1 MHLFRLRSRI
11 SEKVVLDGVH
21 RQVPVSVLMPAETMK
36 PARTGLREQSGSQ
49 SQGRSSCFPCAGA
62 KDIGER
68 LKGIM
73 ASSYELEPFWTGMSL
88 RLFEPSCCL
97 KYHPG
102 ARLSHS
108 LPKSIAE
115 SNYGGCSLAANS
127 RSCPE
132 RQRVAVGA

>member
-21 RQVPVSVLMPAETMK
+21 RQVPVSVLMQAETMK

-73 ASSYELEPFWTGMSL
+73 ASSYELEPILDRNGSAPFRAPVLPERPSGRATKSL
-88 RLFEPSCCL
+88 TSKEPSR
-97 KYHPG
+97 KPTRRG
-102 ARLSHS
+102 LSGRS
-108 LPKSIAE
+108 WRGLP
-115 SNYGGCSLAANS
+115 
-127 RSCPE
+127 
-132 RQRVAVGA
+132 

>member
-21 RQVPVSVLMPAETMK
+21 RQVPVSVLMRAETMK
-36 PARTGLREQSGSQ
+36 PARIGLREQSGSQ

-73 ASSYELEPFWTGMSL
+73 ASSYELEPFWTGMAL
-88 RLFEPSCCL
+88 RLFARPCCQ
-97 KYHPG
+97 KDHPG
-102 ARLSHS
+102 ARLRDR
-108 LPKSIAE
+108 KSTRMN
-115 SNYGGCSLAANS
+115 SNH
-127 RSCPE
+127 
-132 RQRVAVGA
+132 

>member
-21 RQVPVSVLMPAETMK
+21 RQVPVSVLMQAETKK

-73 ASSYELEPFWTGMSL
+73 ASSSELEPILDRNGSAPFRAPVLDRKST
-88 RLFEPSCCL
+88 RLNS
-97 KYHPG
+97 
-102 ARLSHS
+102 SH
-108 LPKSIAE
+108 
-115 SNYGGCSLAANS
+115 
-127 RSCPE
+127 
-132 RQRVAVGA
+132 

>member
-21 RQVPVSVLMPAETMK
+21 RQVPVSVLMQAETMK

-68 LKGIM
+68 PKGIM
-73 ASSYELEPFWTGMSL
+73 ASSYELEPFWTRMAL
-88 RLFEPSCCL
+88 RLFARPCCQ
-97 KYHPG
+97 KDHPA
-102 ARLSHS
+102 ARLSTSDLQRPDASHTDRGTM
-108 LPKSIAE
+108 AVQ
-115 SNYGGCSLAANS
+115 GG
-127 RSCPE
+127 E
-132 RQRVAVGA
+132 